1 MTERRVIRNKEK
13 EMLISL
19 MGEECWGCKHESQG
33 KKEKQSSRHVSLVTS
48 WNTRILMSLTC
59 AVAVGACRLRQND
72 EGKSRTC
79 ISGLASGD
87 TENVM
92 IVP

>member
-33 KKEKQSSRHVSLVTS
+33 EKNRKTKFSTCEFGHILERSRFNVSHMCS
-48 WNTRILMSLTC
+48 RGWC
-59 AVAVGACRLRQND
+59 CRLRRND

-79 ISGLASGD
+79 ISGLASD